1 VIVGIDP
8 GIKGAAAV
16 IDNNGHMADVIDIP
30 TLKANDDRREI
41 DTVALFEWLRRQV
54 KPRRIVIENVHSMP
68 HDGHVGAFRFG
79 MAFGMIRAIC
89 TRVTPDIELVA
100 PAVWREYFD
109 LLGQDKEASRMLAQ
123 RLFPA
128 MFDKLTRQM
137 DHNRAEAM
145 LIAHWAVRPPI
156 GKNWK

>member
-16 IDNNGHMADVIDIP
+16 IDNDGKMADVIDLP
-30 TLKANDDRREI
+30 TLTVDGDRREI
-41 DTVALFEWLRRQV
+41 DTAALFEWLARQV
-54 KPRRIVIENVHSMP
+54 KPRRIIIEHVHSMP
-68 HDGHVGAFRFG
+68 HDGHVGAFKFG
-79 MAFGMIRAIC
+79 MTYGMIRAIC
-89 TRVTPDIELVA
+89 MRVTPNVELVK
-100 PAVWREYFD
+100 PALWREYFD

-123 RLFPA
+123 RLFPT

-145 LIAHWAVRPPI
+145 LIAWFGARPPI
-156 GKNWK
+156 GRNW